1 MPTYTYRCDKCE
13 VTFEI
18 FHSMSETV
26 DGCEKCAAPVTKMI
40 SKSLNIKKNN
50 NFGKDKPG
58 KIVKQYIR
66 DVREE
71 VRQEKKKMKEQECRP
86 K

>member
-18 FHSMSETV
+18 FHLMSETV
-26 DGCEKCAAPVTKMI
+26 DSCEKCGSPVTKMI
-40 SKSLNIKKNN
+40 SKTFNVKKNN

-58 KIVKQYIR
+58 KIVKQYIK

-71 VRQEKKKMKEQECRP
+71 IRQEKEKMKDQEY
-86 K
+86 KSK